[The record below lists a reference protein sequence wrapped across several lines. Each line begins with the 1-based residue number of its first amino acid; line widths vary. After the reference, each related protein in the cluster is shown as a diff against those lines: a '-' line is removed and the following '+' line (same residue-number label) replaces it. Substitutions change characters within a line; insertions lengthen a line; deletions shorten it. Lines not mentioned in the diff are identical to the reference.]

1 MRLRNIAALM
11 AMAIMWTS
19 IPVYAQES
27 IQGMTE
33 AEIAEEIY
41 FDSLELLAICVEAEA
56 ADQGLE
62 GKRMVVDVILNRVDD
77 PHWPDNIIEVI
88 SQPYQFTSYWD
99 GGMAK
104 ALPSE
109 ETFEAVRM
117 ELQERGWPGLYYFS
131 ADGYSEYGTPWQQ
144 VGDHYFST
152 E

>member
-1 MRLRNIAALM
+1 MRLKNTVALLAA
-11 AMAIMWTS
+11 AAMWTS
-19 IPVYAQES
+19 IPVHAQES
-27 IQGMTE
+27 IQGMSE
-33 AEIAEEIY
+33 VDIAEEIY

-62 GKRMVVDVILNRVDD
+62 GKRMAADVILNRVDD
-77 PHWPDNIIEVI
+77 PGWPDNIIGVI

-131 ADGYSEYGTPWQQ
+131 ADGYSMYGTPWKQ
-144 VGDHYFST
+144 VGGHYFST
-152 E
+152 K